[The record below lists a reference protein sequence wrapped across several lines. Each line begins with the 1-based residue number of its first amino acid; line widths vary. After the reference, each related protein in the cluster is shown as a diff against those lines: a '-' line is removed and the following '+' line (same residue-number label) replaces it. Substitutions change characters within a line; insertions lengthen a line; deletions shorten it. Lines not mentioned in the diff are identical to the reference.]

1 MLAHQGVRRLHRRGA
16 VRRAGVAVPSTSVS
30 PGLTDAGG
38 VRVGHGRRCNWCWH
52 IQACDACTGAG
63 LYDGLEWLSHQLVGA
78 QV

>member
-1 MLAHQGVRRLHRRGA
+1 MLAHPGVRRLHRRGT
-16 VRRAGVAVPSTSVS
+16 VRWAGVAVPSTSGS
-30 PGLTDAGG
+30 PGLTDGG
-38 VRVGHGRRCNWCWH
+38 IRVGQGRRGNRCWH